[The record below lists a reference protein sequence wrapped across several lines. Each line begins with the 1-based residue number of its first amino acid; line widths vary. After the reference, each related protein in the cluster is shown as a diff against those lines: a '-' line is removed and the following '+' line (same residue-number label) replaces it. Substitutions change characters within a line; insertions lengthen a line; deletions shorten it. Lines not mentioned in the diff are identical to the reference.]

1 MTLPYHY
8 PPLLKKKNPM
18 IRPGVRPG
26 VRTHSLWEVVLECRS
41 SATVRKLRPREAMA

>member
-1 MTLPYHY
+1 MTLPYYY

-18 IRPGVRPG
+18 IITG